1 IHICKS
7 GDFVSD
13 TYLNLVNS
21 GVTKKLAKTLGL
33 PRPAPLR
40 RTQSGNVD
48 RPLVPGTVLLLGQGP
63 ATDALAEWLL
73 TWDLDVRRAA
83 PAHGKVGAVVV
94 DLSNARS
101 PEDVSERVLALGD
114 VLRSLTPCARV
125 ITISRNAHQ
134 EDDPAAAATQQ
145 GITAF
150 TRSVAKEMRA
160 GSTANGIVLNR
171 GVSTAAVS
179 VGGALRF
186 LLSARSAFVAGQ
198 LLEVSSDDGA
208 APQDWTRP
216 LAGRVAVVT
225 GAARGVGA
233 GVARP
238 RRRAGAAAGRVGV
251 AGAGGGCGGRR
262 RGARDRCRHRA
273 HAAPGRRRGDRR
285 GRACGRGGP
294 GSGDERGGRQRPAGR
309 YHRTRCG
316 AEDPGPGPL
325 PIRAAGRRRTQ
336 RRHHPGQTAGEYDP
350 GEVGLGDRGEPG
362 RPAADERAAA
372 DGCRGGN
379 RARGAASGV
388 PGLHLG
394 YRRQPRADELLLHQG
409 RCDRNEPGIRAADRC
424 SWRDGQ
430 LGGSRVH
437 RDRDDGGHADPDPS
451 GGPATQLVAAGRA
464 PGGCGRSDRLP
475 ALAAGR
481 GYQR

>member
-1 IHICKS
+1 EL
-7 GDFVSD
+7 VSD

-33 PRPAPLR
+33 PRPTPLR
-40 RTQSGNVD
+40 RTQAGSVD
-48 RPLVPGTVLLLGQGP
+48 RPLVPGTVLLLGQGA

-73 TWDLDVRRAA
+73 SWDLDVRRAA
-83 PAHGKVGAVVV
+83 PTHGKVGAVVV

-225 GAARGVGA
+225 GAARGI
-233 GVARP
+233 
-238 RRRAGAAAGRVGV
+238 GAAIARTLHRDGAEVIGVDVPAAGEGLAAVMNEVGGSALQADITAPD
-251 AGAGGGCGGRR
+251 AGQKILDLARSRYGRLDAVVHNAGITRDKLLANMTPEKWDSVIAVNLAAQLQMNEQLLT
-262 RGARDRCRHRA
+262 GAEA
-273 HAAPGRRRGDRR
+273 GIAPG
-285 GRACGRGGP
+285 
-294 GSGDERGGRQRPAGR
+294 
-309 YHRTRCG
+309 
-316 AEDPGPGPL
+316 
-325 PIRAAGRRRTQ
+325 
-336 RRHHPGQTAGEYDP
+336 
-350 GEVGLGDRGEPG
+350 
-362 RPAADERAAA
+362 
-372 DGCRGGN
+372 
-379 RARGAASGV
+379 
-388 PGLHLG
+388 GLHLVSLASTSG
-394 YRRQPRADELLLHQG
+394 IAGNRGQTNYSFTKAGAIGMNRAFAPRIAAHGGTANSVAPGFIETEMTAAMPTLTRQVARRLNSLQQ
-409 RCDRNEPGIRAADRC
+409 
-424 SWRDGQ
+424 
-430 LGGSRVH
+430 
-437 RDRDDGGHADPDPS
+437 GGHPVDVAEAIAFLLSPQA
-451 GGPATQLVAAGRA
+451 GGINGEVLRV
-464 PGGCGRSDRLP
+464 CGQNMMG
-475 ALAAGR
+475 A
-481 GYQR
+481 